1 VPRKTSLAPAQR
13 LPSRSRSILLVLA
26 VSLGVACSAAQ
37 ATPPSIRVVMDDN
50 YPPYAF
56 RDSTGALQGIVK
68 DRWAL
73 WEAKTGIK
81 VEVLAMDWAKAQ
93 ATMQAGGAD
102 VIDTIFRT
110 PARAG
115 IYEFSAPYAKLD
127 VALIFNKSITG
138 INDALTARG
147 FQVAIKDGD
156 ACADYLQRHGVKDL
170 KPFPSYQAMV
180 VAASQGEIKV
190 MCIDTPPA
198 QYLLNKEHVADQF
211 RLTQP
216 LFTGQFHWAV
226 RKGDD
231 SLKETIARG
240 FSLVSETELAH
251 IESDWKGSAMDSMAW
266 SERLRYGLYALLG
279 FGALSAFLAGWTLL
293 LRRQVAAK
301 TKDLTAALA
310 DLKTSQTK
318 FQALFECA
326 TDAIILMDGERCVDC
341 NERATQLYRVTREQ
355 LIGLTP
361 LDFAPELQPDGRP
374 SVDHL
379 VALLER
385 VRAGEV
391 VVFEWQN
398 VLRDGTQLDVEVSW
412 SQITVLDL
420 VYQQAIIRDIGA
432 RKRVEHELDQH
443 RHHLQTLV
451 ENRTCELAASEE
463 RFRGLVEQSLV
474 GIVIIANGRFAYV
487 NKAFAQIFGH
497 DSPEE
502 LLGLASIEELIAP
515 ESRSAVL
522 EAIRL
527 RISGEVDSIQYE
539 ATGLRRDGS
548 RVSIEIYGRRID
560 YQGHSATIGM
570 VMDVSQRRALD
581 EARELSLKEAE
592 HLARVR
598 SEFLANM
605 SHEIRTPLNG
615 VLGLARMGYRASPEG
630 SEERGILAKII
641 SSGLHLLGVLNDVLD
656 FSKIEA
662 GQLSLESVVVD
673 THALLDECMYL
684 VQESATAK
692 GIRLTLHIDA
702 DLPALCLGDP
712 LRLKQVLT
720 NLLSNAVKFTPSGTV
735 TLTATR
741 QHESIVL
748 TVTDTGIGI
757 SPDEIPSLFKPFH
770 QADASTTRKF
780 GGSGLGLTI
789 SKRLIDL
796 MNGSIRVSSVP
807 GEGSCFEIRLPCRA
821 CENMAPPDAALNL
834 QPGDGTRLQ
843 GVRILVAEDNEV
855 NQLVIEAML
864 TNEGAELVLAGN
876 GQEAVERV
884 LEKGAEYF
892 QLVLMDIQM
901 PVMDGYEA
909 ARQIHTLAPDLPII
923 GQTAHALPED
933 RRKCLAAGML
943 DHIAKPF
950 EPDSLISVLKSH
962 LGPARTKAGTRG

>member
-1 VPRKTSLAPAQR
+1 MSRKTPPAPAPS
-13 LPSRSRSILLVLA
+13 LPSRSRSTLRVLA
-26 VSLGVACSAAQ
+26 LSLGLACTAAQ
-37 ATPPSIRVVMDDN
+37 AAPAPIRVVMDDN

-56 RDSTGALQGIVK
+56 RDGTGALQGIVK

-73 WEAKTGIK
+73 WEARTGIK
-81 VEVLAMDWAKAQ
+81 VELLAMDWAKAQ
-93 ATMQAGGAD
+93 ATIQSGGAD
-102 VIDTIFRT
+102 VIDTIFQT
-110 PARAG
+110 PARDA
-115 IYEFSAPYAKLD
+115 IYEFSAPYANLD
-127 VALIFNKSITG
+127 VALIFNKSISG
-138 INDALTARG
+138 INDAVTARG
-147 FQVAIKDGD
+147 FQVAIKEGD
-156 ACADYLQRHGVKDL
+156 ACAEFLQRHGVTDL
-170 KPFPSYQAMV
+170 KPFTSYQAMV
-180 VAASQGEIKV
+180 GAASQGEIKV

-198 QYLLNKEHVADQF
+198 QYLLHKERVADQF

-231 SLKETIARG
+231 KLKETIERG
-240 FSLVSETELAH
+240 FSLVSEAELAH
-251 IESDWKGSAMDSMAW
+251 IESDWKGSALDSMAW

-279 FGALSAFLAGWTLL
+279 FGALSAFLAAWALL

-301 TKDLTAALA
+301 TKDLTAALV

-341 NERATQLYRVTREQ
+341 NERATQLYRVPREQ
-355 LIGLTP
+355 FIGLTP
-361 LDFAPELQPDGRP
+361 LDFAPELQPDGKS

-379 VALLER
+379 AALLAR

-391 VVFEWQN
+391 VVFEWRN
-398 VLRDGTQLDVEVSW
+398 ILRDGSQLDVEVSW
-412 SQITVLDL
+412 SQLTVLDF

-451 ENRTCELAASEE
+451 ENRTSELAASEE

-487 NKAFAQIFGH
+487 NKAFAQIFGY

-502 LLGLASIEELIAP
+502 LLGLASIEELIVP
-515 ESRSAVL
+515 ESRTHVL

-527 RISGEVDSIQYE
+527 RLSGEVDSIQYE
-539 ATGLRRDGS
+539 ATGLKRDGS
-548 RVSIEIYGRRID
+548 PVGIEIYGRRID
-560 YQGHSATIGM
+560 YQGHTATIGM

-630 SEERGILAKII
+630 SEGRSILAKII

-673 THALLDECMYL
+673 THALLEECMYL
-684 VQESATAK
+684 VQESAAAK
-692 GIRLTLHIDA
+692 GILLTLRIDA

-741 QHESIVL
+741 QHESMVL

-757 SPDEIPSLFKPFH
+757 SPDEIASLFKAFH
-770 QADASTTRKF
+770 QADASTTRRF

-789 SKRLIDL
+789 CKRLIDL
-796 MNGSIRVSSVP
+796 MNGTIQVSSVP
-807 GEGSCFEIRLPCRA
+807 GEGSCFEVHVPYRA
-821 CENMAPPDAALNL
+821 SGNQPPPDTAPNL

-855 NQLVIEAML
+855 NQMVIESML
-864 TNEGAELVLAGN
+864 TNEGAEPVLVGN
-876 GQEAVERV
+876 GQEAVEQV
-884 LEKGAEYF
+884 VEKGAQYF
-892 QLVLMDIQM
+892 QLALMDIQM

-909 ARQIHTLAPDLPII
+909 ARRIHTLAPDLPII

-933 RRKCLAAGML
+933 RKKCLAAGMV

-950 EPDSLISVLKSH
+950 EPDALIRILHSH
-962 LGPARTKAGTRG
+962 LGPASGQAGVQ

>member
-1 VPRKTSLAPAQR
+1 MPRKTSLAPAPT

-26 VSLGVACSAAQ
+26 VSLGMACTAAQ
-37 ATPPSIRVVMDDN
+37 ATPSSIRVVMDDN

-73 WEAKTGIK
+73 WEARTGIK

-110 PARAG
+110 PAREG

-226 RKGDD
+226 RKGDE

-240 FSLVSETELAH
+240 FSLVSEAELAH

-279 FGALSAFLAGWTLL
+279 FGAMSAFLAGWTLL

-355 LIGLTP
+355 LIGSTP
-361 LDFAPELQPDGRP
+361 LDFSPELQPDGKP

-391 VVFEWQN
+391 VVFEWQS

-420 VYQQAIIRDIGA
+420 AYQQAIIRDIGA

-502 LLGLASIEELIAP
+502 LLGLASIDELIAP

-684 VQESATAK
+684 VQESAAAK
-692 GIRLTLHIDA
+692 GIRLTLRIDA
-702 DLPALCLGDP
+702 DLPTLCLGDP

-741 QHESIVL
+741 QYESIVL

-757 SPDEIPSLFKPFH
+757 SPDEIASLFKPFH
-770 QADASTTRKF
+770 QADASTTRRF

-789 SKRLIDL
+789 CKRLIDL
-796 MNGSIRVSSVP
+796 MNGSIQVSSVP
-807 GEGSCFEIRLPCRA
+807 GEGSCFEIRLPYRA
-821 CENMAPPDAALNL
+821 CENMAPPDAAPNL

-884 LEKGAEYF
+884 LENGAEYF

-933 RRKCLAAGML
+933 RRKCLAAGMA

-950 EPDSLISVLKSH
+950 EPDSLIRILTSH
-962 LGPARTKAGTRG
+962 LGPTRTTAATRG